1 MVEDDQTLFSISRLA
16 KMLHVH
22 PQTLR
27 FYERAGF
34 VKPIRTRGE
43 TRLYS
48 HQDIAQLRLILY
60 LTRDMG
66 VNLAGV
72 EIILRMQH
80 QLEHVRGEIE
90 HLRQLLVEVA
100 LAILSH
106 GHVQPGFS
114 PQSAAQSVEMKD
126 LQVCVRLQPSAQVG
140 G

>member
-1 MVEDDQTLFSISRLA
+1 MMENMVEDKQTVFSISRIA

-34 VKPIRTRGE
+34 VKPVRARGD

-48 HQDIAQLRLILY
+48 HQDIARLRLILH

-80 QLEHVRGEIE
+80 QLELLQDELD
-90 HLRQLLVEVA
+90 HLRQLLVTYGQQHGAERVQTQA
-100 LAILSH
+100 LIKATPRKL
-106 GHVQPGFS
+106 VK
-114 PQSAAQSVEMKD
+114 VK
-126 LQVCVRLQPSAQVG
+126 
-140 G
+140 

>member
-1 MVEDDQTLFSISRLA
+1 MPEDEQTVFSISRIA
-16 KMLHVH
+16 EMLHVH

-34 VKPIRTRGE
+34 VKPVRARGD

-48 HQDIAQLRLILY
+48 HQDIARLRLILH

-80 QLEHVRGEIE
+80 QLEHLQDEIE
-90 HLRQLLVEVA
+90 YLRQLLMGNEPLHGAERVQTQA
-100 LAILSH
+100 LIKATPRKL
-106 GHVQPGFS
+106 VK
-114 PQSAAQSVEMKD
+114 VK
-126 LQVCVRLQPSAQVG
+126 
-140 G
+140 

>member
-1 MVEDDQTLFSISRLA
+1 MPEDEQTIFSISRIA

-34 VKPIRTRGE
+34 VKPVRARGD

-48 HQDIAQLRLILY
+48 HQDIARLRLILH

-80 QLEHVRGEIE
+80 QLEHLQDEIE
-90 HLRQLLVEVA
+90 HLRQLLVV
-100 LAILSH
+100 H
-106 GHVQPGFS
+106 GQQH
-114 PQSAAQSVEMKD
+114 SVEKVQTQA
-126 LQVCVRLQPSAQVG
+126 LIKATPRKLVKVK
-140 G
+140 

>member
-1 MVEDDQTLFSISRLA
+1 MPEDEQTVFSISRIA

-34 VKPIRTRGE
+34 VKPVRARGD

-48 HQDIAQLRLILY
+48 HQDIDRLRLILH
-60 LTRDMG
+60 LTRDLG

-80 QLEHVRGEIE
+80 QLEHLQDEIE
-90 HLRQLLVEVA
+90 YLRQLLVAHGQQHSAERMQTQA
-100 LAILSH
+100 LIKATPRKL
-106 GHVQPGFS
+106 VK
-114 PQSAAQSVEMKD
+114 VK
-126 LQVCVRLQPSAQVG
+126 
-140 G
+140 

>member
-1 MVEDDQTLFSISRLA
+1 MVEDEQTVFSISRIA

-34 VKPIRTRGE
+34 VKPVRTRGD

-48 HQDIAQLRLILY
+48 HQDIARLRLILH

-72 EIILRMQH
+72 EIILRMQY
-80 QLEHVRGEIE
+80 QLEYLQDEIE
-90 HLRQLLVEVA
+90 RLRQLLIAHGQQHGAEGVQTRA
-100 LAILSH
+100 LIKA
-106 GHVQPGFS
+106 
-114 PQSAAQSVEMKD
+114 
-126 LQVCVRLQPSAQVG
+126 PSRKLVKVK
-140 G
+140 

>member
-1 MVEDDQTLFSISRLA
+1 MAADEQTVFSISRIA
-16 KMLHVH
+16 KMLQVH

-34 VKPIRTRGE
+34 VKPVRARGE

-48 HQDIAQLRLILY
+48 QHDIAQLRLILH

-80 QLEHVRGEIE
+80 QLEHVQGEIE
-90 HLRQLLVEVA
+90 HLRQLLAVHGQQHGAEEVQTQA
-100 LAILSH
+100 LIKATTRKL
-106 GHVQPGFS
+106 VK
-114 PQSAAQSVEMKD
+114 VK
-126 LQVCVRLQPSAQVG
+126 
-140 G
+140 

>member
-1 MVEDDQTLFSISRLA
+1 MENMVEDEQTVFSISRIA

-34 VKPIRTRGE
+34 VKPVRARGD

-48 HQDIAQLRLILY
+48 HQDIARLRLILH

-72 EIILRMQH
+72 EIILRMQQ
-80 QLEHVRGEIE
+80 QLELLQDELD
-90 HLRQLLVEVA
+90 HLRQLLVTYGQQHGAERVQTQA
-100 LAILSH
+100 LIKATPRKL
-106 GHVQPGFS
+106 VK
-114 PQSAAQSVEMKD
+114 VK
-126 LQVCVRLQPSAQVG
+126 
-140 G
+140 

>member
-1 MVEDDQTLFSISRLA
+1 MPEDEQTVFSISRIA

-34 VKPIRTRGE
+34 VKPVRARGD

-48 HQDIAQLRLILY
+48 HQDIARLRLILH

-80 QLEHVRGEIE
+80 QLEHLQDEIE
-90 HLRQLLVEVA
+90 YLRQLLMGNEQLHGAKRVQTQA
-100 LAILSH
+100 LIKATPRKL
-106 GHVQPGFS
+106 VK
-114 PQSAAQSVEMKD
+114 VK
-126 LQVCVRLQPSAQVG
+126 
-140 G
+140 

>member
-1 MVEDDQTLFSISRLA
+1 MAEDKQTVFSISRIA

-34 VKPIRTRGE
+34 VKPVRARGD

-48 HQDIAQLRLILY
+48 HQDIVRLRLILH

-80 QLEHVRGEIE
+80 QLEHLQDEIE
-90 HLRQLLVEVA
+90 HLRQLLVAYGQQHSAERVPTQA
-100 LAILSH
+100 LIKATPRKL
-106 GHVQPGFS
+106 VK
-114 PQSAAQSVEMKD
+114 VK
-126 LQVCVRLQPSAQVG
+126 
-140 G
+140 

>member
-1 MVEDDQTLFSISRLA
+1 MPEDEQTVFSISRTA

-34 VKPIRTRGE
+34 VKPVRARGD

-48 HQDIAQLRLILY
+48 HQDIDRLRLILH
-60 LTRDMG
+60 LTRDLG

-80 QLEHVRGEIE
+80 QLEHLQDEIE
-90 HLRQLLVEVA
+90 YLRQLLVAHGQQHSAERMQTQA
-100 LAILSH
+100 LIKATPRKL
-106 GHVQPGFS
+106 VK
-114 PQSAAQSVEMKD
+114 VK
-126 LQVCVRLQPSAQVG
+126 
-140 G
+140 

>member
-1 MVEDDQTLFSISRLA
+1 MPEDERTTFSISRIA

-34 VKPIRTRGE
+34 VKPVRARGD

-48 HQDIAQLRLILY
+48 QQDIDRLRLILH

-80 QLEHVRGEIE
+80 QLEHLQDEIAY
-90 HLRQLLVEVA
+90 LRQLLVAHGQQHGDERVQTQA
-100 LAILSH
+100 LIKATPRKL
-106 GHVQPGFS
+106 VK
-114 PQSAAQSVEMKD
+114 VK
-126 LQVCVRLQPSAQVG
+126 
-140 G
+140 

>member
-1 MVEDDQTLFSISRLA
+1 MSEDEQTVFSISRIA

-34 VKPIRTRGE
+34 VKPVRARGD

-48 HQDIAQLRLILY
+48 HQDIAQLRLILH

-72 EIILRMQH
+72 EIILRMQQ
-80 QLEHVRGEIE
+80 QLEHLRAEIE
-90 HLRQLLVEVA
+90 YLRQLLVDYVQQNGTERRHTRA
-100 LAILSH
+100 L
-106 GHVQPGFS
+106 
-114 PQSAAQSVEMKD
+114 MKATTRK
-126 LQVCVRLQPSAQVG
+126 LVKV
-140 G
+140 

>member
-1 MVEDDQTLFSISRLA
+1 MVEDEQTVFSISRIA

-34 VKPIRTRGE
+34 VTPVRARGD

-48 HQDIAQLRLILY
+48 HQDIDRLLILH
-60 LTRDMG
+60 LTRDLG

-80 QLEHVRGEIE
+80 QLEHLQDEIE
-90 HLRQLLVEVA
+90 YLRQLLVAHGQQHSAERMQTQA
-100 LAILSH
+100 LIKATPRKL
-106 GHVQPGFS
+106 VK
-114 PQSAAQSVEMKD
+114 VK
-126 LQVCVRLQPSAQVG
+126 
-140 G
+140 

>member
-1 MVEDDQTLFSISRLA
+1 MAEDDQTVFSISHIA

-22 PQTLR
+22 AQTLR

-34 VKPIRTRGE
+34 VKPVRTRGE

-48 HQDIAQLRLILY
+48 QQDIAQLRLILH

-80 QLEHVRGEIE
+80 QLEHVRGEIK
-90 HLRQLLVEVA
+90 HLWQLLVDCAQQNGTERVQTRA
-100 LAILSH
+100 LIKATTRKL
-106 GHVQPGFS
+106 VK
-114 PQSAAQSVEMKD
+114 VK
-126 LQVCVRLQPSAQVG
+126 
-140 G
+140 